1 MAWRGLH
8 ISRPSRLSLEARR
21 LVIDQRDDSGA
32 VSFPLED
39 VAWVVLDTPQVTATS
54 AAMSACLQAGIPV
67 VYSDDKHIPCGML
80 LPFHQHW
87 QQAGVAQ
94 TQINA
99 SAPLKKR
106 LWQAVVRRKLEN
118 QAAVL
123 DRAQIEGGAT
133 LRAMASRVASGDPVN
148 VEARG
153 ARFYWGRLFDDFRR
167 HDDEDV
173 RNAMLNYGYAVLRA
187 GVARGL
193 VAAGLLPAFGIHH
206 AGAHNAFNLADDF
219 LEVLRPVADWAVFG
233 VSGNGQRPDTGEL
246 TREQRQELVGV
257 MTETVVI
264 DGEQLSV
271 LPAVDRMVA
280 SLVRALSGDGAS
292 VLALPKV

>member
-8 ISRPSRLSLEARR
+8 ISRPARLTLKARR
-21 LVIDQRDDSGA
+21 LLVEREDHEPI
-32 VSFPLED
+32 SFPLED
-39 VAWVVLDTPQVTATS
+39 VAWIVLDTPQITAT
-54 AAMSACLQAGIPV
+54 AALMAACAQAGIPV
-67 VYSDDKHIPCGML
+67 IYSDAKHLPCGVL

-87 QQAGVAQ
+87 EQAGVARA
-94 TQINA
+94 QINA
-99 SAPLKKR
+99 SAPLRKK
-106 LWQAVVRRKLEN
+106 LWQAIVRRKIEN

-123 DRAQIEGGAT
+123 DRAQIEGGRT
-133 LRAMASRVASGDPVN
+133 LREMVSRVRSGDPGN

-153 ARFYWGRLFDDFRR
+153 ARFYWQRLFEDFRR
-167 HDDEDV
+167 RDEADL

-206 AGAHNAFNLADDF
+206 EGAQNAFNLADDL
-219 LEVLRPVADWAVFG
+219 LEVLRPVADWTVFCLCG
-233 VSGNGQRPDTGEL
+233 QGQRPDQAEL
-246 TREQRQELVGV
+246 TRDERQNLVGV
-257 MTETVVI
+257 MTETLVI

-280 SLVRALSGDGAS
+280 SLVRALSGGGPVAL
-292 VLALPKV
+292 VLPRI